1 MVEVHCFQFPKDWA
15 RSELLDL
22 LRRLRRAALKGKDRQ
37 GLRSVFLS
45 FEPILEHWCILVQVQ
60 THSL

>member
-45 FEPILEHWCILVQVQ
+45 FEHL
-60 THSL
+60 